1 MSELSPQL
9 ADLRDQVRR
18 FVAEVVLPAEA
29 DLGTGELAAE
39 QRQALQREA
48 AGRGLLA
55 PQAPTEF
62 GGRGLS
68 LLEQSVIFEEAGYSL
83 LGPPALNCA
92 APDEG
97 NMHLLHATGTPAQ
110 HARYLAPLVRG
121 EARSFFAMTEPAPGA
136 GSDPAALRTTAA
148 RVPGGW
154 RIDGR
159 KWLVTGAEGAG
170 FGICMARTGEA
181 GATMFMVDAGTPG
194 FTVERR
200 TQTLDHA
207 MGGHYELRFDD
218 CRVPDDA
225 VLGELDEG
233 FRSAQVRLVP
243 ARLTH
248 CMRWLGLARRSLD
261 IALDH
266 TQSRE
271 LFGARLH
278 ELGLAQALIADSV
291 IDLDASR
298 ALIRQACAAIDSGA
312 RGSGES
318 SVAKVFVSEAV
329 DRVVDRAIQL
339 CGGAGV
345 SHELPLARFLTEVR
359 AFRIYDGPTE
369 VHRWSIARRAS
380 RRRAEEALTEGPSS

>member
-1 MSELSPQL
+1 VSDPPPDELL
-9 ADLRDQVRR
+9 ELRDQVRR
-18 FVAEVVLPAEA
+18 FVAELVIPAEA
-29 DLGTGELAAE
+29 ELGTAELDAE
-39 QRQALQREA
+39 GRRRLQREA
-48 AGRGLLA
+48 AARGLLA
-55 PQAPTEF
+55 PQAPVEF

-68 LLEQSVIFEEAGYSL
+68 LTGQSVILEEAGYSL

-97 NMHLLHATGTPAQ
+97 NMHLLHEAGTSDQ
-110 HARYLAPLVRG
+110 HARYLAPLVAG
-121 EARSFFAMTEPAPGA
+121 DARSFFAMTEPAPGA
-136 GSDPAALRTTAA
+136 GSDPAALRTTAT
-148 RVPGGW
+148 RVAGGW

-159 KWLVTGAEGAG
+159 KWLVTGAEGAA
-170 FGICMARTGEA
+170 FGICMARTGERA
-181 GATMFMVDAGTPG
+181 ATMFMVDAGNPG
-194 FTVERR
+194 FAVERR
-200 TQTLDHA
+200 IDTLDHA
-207 MGGHYELRFDD
+207 MGGHCALRFDG
-218 CRVPDDA
+218 CVVPDEA
-225 VLGELDEG
+225 VLGAVDEG
-233 FRSAQVRLVP
+233 FRYAQVRLVP

-278 ELGLAQALIADSV
+278 DLGLAQALIADCV
-291 IDLDASR
+291 IDIEASR
-298 ALIRQACAAIDSGA
+298 ALIRQACAAIDAGA

-329 DRVVDRAIQL
+329 FRVVDRAVQL

-359 AFRIYDGPTE
+359 AFRIYDGPAE

-380 RRRAEEALTEGPSS
+380 RRRAEARG